1 MQGRLAEN
9 KCLSHFIQ
17 DNKESFKTKMRA
29 KPYPENTNQ
38 LKVTP
43 ADKALDGAPF
53 GPTLE
58 SGEKKLLHKHEST
71 LLGKDGHS
79 INSLVSKSLK

>member
-17 DNKESFKTKMRA
+17 DNKESFKTKMRV
-29 KPYPENTNQ
+29 KPYPENTQ
-38 LKVTP
+38 KAVTP
-43 ADKALDGAPF
+43 ADKTLDGAPF